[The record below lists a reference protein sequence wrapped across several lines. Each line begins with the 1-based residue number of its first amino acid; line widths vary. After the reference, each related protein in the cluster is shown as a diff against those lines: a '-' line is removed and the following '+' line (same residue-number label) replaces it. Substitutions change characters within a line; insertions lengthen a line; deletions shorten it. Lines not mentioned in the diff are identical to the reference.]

1 MEIYNEIKKKYFEKI
16 EKIEKEKKS
25 EKITQHIFFDTLY
38 NEKKYSVKEKYVW
51 LQTIMTNIFLTKEN
65 REEIFIIFSF
75 IQKTYLALVRFKF
88 LLLFKKS
95 KKIVENDLSLNPIL
109 EKDKDVLV
117 IFQNNNKYLFHIRD
131 LLHLINNCLG
141 NSSHFF
147 SQPIIIKNPYNNVVF
162 SKSTLYNIYFFMRFK
177 TMHFSELFHQFFLC
191 NFHLSDFYDKN
202 NYLLRTYAIDDY
214 FKNTCAEYLINDIDD
229 MINEFN
235 QKFKLNK
242 IVVDPDFPDNKYLEI
257 LKPYLK
263 LYLITQYSLLYLDK
277 INAKKQ
283 LDKKLLNFHY
293 FNPNF
298 GRKIV
303 KINYPL
309 NKKFN
314 KFNFIE
320 NEQDEKDEVTCNSN
334 SKSRSRIETSF
345 IDEHLPYH
353 KNKRSE
359 FLNSHSMLTK
369 EDSEEEE

>member
-16 EKIEKEKKS
+16 EKSEKS

-38 NEKKYSVKEKYVW
+38 HTKKYSVKEKYVW

-65 REEIFIIFSF
+65 REEIFTIFSF
-75 IQKTYLALVRFKF
+75 IQKTYLALLRFKF

-95 KKIVENDLSLNPIL
+95 KKIVENDLSLNPIS

-141 NSSHFF
+141 NSSNFF
-147 SQPIIIKNPYNNVVF
+147 SQPIIVKNPYNNVIF
-162 SKSTLYNIYFFMRFK
+162 TKSTLYNIYFFMRFK
-177 TMHFSELFHQFFLC
+177 TMHFSELFHQFFVC
-191 NFHLSDFYDKN
+191 NFHLSEFYDKN
-202 NYLLRTYAIDDY
+202 SYLLRNYAIEDY
-214 FKNTCAEYLINDIDD
+214 LKNTCAEYLINDIDD

-235 QKFKLNK
+235 QKFKFNK

-309 NKKFN
+309 NNKIGKFN
-314 KFNFIE
+314 KFHFIE
-320 NEQDEKDEVTCNSN
+320 NEQDNQDKLLC
-334 SKSRSRIETSF
+334 KSRVETNF

-353 KNKRSE
+353 KNKKSE
-359 FLNSHSMLTK
+359 FLNSHTMLTEDD
-369 EDSEEEE
+369 EDSEEED